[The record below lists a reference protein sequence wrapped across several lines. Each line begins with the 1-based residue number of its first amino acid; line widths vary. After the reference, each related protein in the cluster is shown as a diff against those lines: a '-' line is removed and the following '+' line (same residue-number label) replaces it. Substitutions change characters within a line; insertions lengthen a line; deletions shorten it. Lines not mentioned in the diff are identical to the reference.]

1 MARLQMSRKEG
12 SIKRGVNRGK
22 NSMAKSNPKKNADF
36 DRWVFE
42 ELFQLVPYNIA
53 IIDRD
58 YNIVKANDNF
68 AEYFGNWR
76 GRKCYKVYKKIDQP
90 CANCNTILTFQDG
103 KNEAG
108 IGQNGQPAHY
118 VVHIAPLKKNK
129 KGKVDYVV
137 EMSSDITETK
147 RWQRE
152 YQLLFDRVPCYITV
166 IDKNYKIIRANE
178 SFRENFGDVIGKQ
191 CYEVYKKRKT
201 KCPNC
206 PAAKSFKDGM
216 VHRSNQVGIKM
227 KGDKTHYI
235 VATSPLGRGPDE
247 INQVIEISTDVTEL
261 KKLENDIIEA
271 ERLAAVGQT
280 VAGLAHSVKNIL
292 MGLEGG
298 MYIVSQG
305 FNKNDQKSITE
316 GWEMLQRNF
325 EKITSL
331 VKDFLSFAKGRLP
344 ELVMVNPNDLVNE
357 IVNLYKDIAANI
369 GIVLK
374 ADIDEKVKTVP
385 LDPKGIHSCL
395 TNLVSNAIDACQ
407 MSDKE
412 NCSVTMRTIFEK
424 GTLIF
429 QVEDNG
435 SGIEY
440 DIKQKIFT
448 TFFTTK
454 GGLGTGLG
462 LLTTRK
468 IVQEHGGKISVVSKK
483 GEGSKFIM
491 SFPVKRLNLLY
502 NSKEEQ

>member
-1 MARLQMSRKEG
+1 
-12 SIKRGVNRGK
+12 
-22 NSMAKSNPKKNADF
+22 MAKSNPKKNADF

-103 KNEAG
+103 KTRVSDEAG

-206 PAAKSFKDGM
+206 PATKSFKDGM

-305 FNKNDQKSITE
+305 FNKNDQRSITE